1 MTAIVTT
8 INANGIRA
16 AVKQRSERNL
26 GLLPWLRDTD
36 THHVLLQETRAT
48 EEQVVEALAPALADG
63 WHLALNESTVKGHSG
78 VAILSRSAPD
88 RVRKGFGSN
97 EFDSTGRYVEADFG
111 DLTVASLYL
120 PKGASDGPKREEKFR
135 FLDEFAAHLAA
146 LSRKRRD
153 VVIGGDWNIAPTD
166 LDLKNAKGNVK
177 NPGFLPEERQ
187 WVAGLLEAGWVDVA
201 RELAGEVSGPYSW
214 WSWRGKA
221 FDNDAG
227 WRIDYQLANKRL
239 GQRAT
244 KSYVHRA
251 DAYDL
256 RWSDH
261 APVTVEYS

>member
-1 MTAIVTT
+1 MTSIVTT
-8 INANGIRA
+8 VNVNGIRA
-16 AVKQRSERNL
+16 AVKERSQRNL

-36 THHVLLQETRAT
+36 TDCVLLQETRAT
-48 EEQVVEALAPALADG
+48 EEQVFEALDPALSDG
-63 WHLALNESTVKGHSG
+63 WHVCVNESTVKGHSG
-78 VAILSRSAPD
+78 VAILSRSAPNK
-88 RVRKGFGSN
+88 VRKGFGSS
-97 EFDSTGRYVEADFG
+97 EFDGTGRYIEADFD

-120 PKGASDGPKREEKFR
+120 PKGASDGAKREEKFR
-135 FLDEFAAHLAA
+135 FLDEFEAHLAA
-146 LSRKRRD
+146 LGRKRRD
-153 VVIGGDWNIAPTD
+153 VVVGGDWNIAPTV

-177 NPGFLPEERQ
+177 NPGFLPEERE
-187 WVAGLLEAGWVDVA
+187 WVAGLLRSGWTDVA
-201 RELAGEVSGPYSW
+201 RTLAGEVAGPYSW

-239 GQRAT
+239 AAKAT